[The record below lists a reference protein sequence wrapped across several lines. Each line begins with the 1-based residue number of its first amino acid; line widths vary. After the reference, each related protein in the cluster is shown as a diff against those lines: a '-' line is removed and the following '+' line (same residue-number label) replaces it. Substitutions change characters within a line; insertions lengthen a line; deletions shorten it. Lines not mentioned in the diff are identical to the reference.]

1 MSYKQIK
8 WMILL
13 IPTFTVGIWEYIR
26 HQFLMPYLSMDA
38 GNWLTPVI
46 VYLVSVTLLIRLFRM
61 LEGARA
67 ALEQERASKAALE
80 ARDQLARELHDGI
93 SQSLFLLSVKTDKA
107 ERSLAGSGHESEI
120 REIRKTVHEVNAY
133 VRQAIAQLRYVPGP
147 TAAPEEI
154 ALHAQV
160 EVLVRE
166 TVPDAHI
173 HWNLNGTTFSAKE
186 QVELLA
192 CIREGLL
199 NVRKHA
205 QATKVQVHAEGTPM
219 SWSIQIRDNGIGLKG
234 DPLHLKDRYGLRIT
248 KERAVQMGWSFTLD
262 SRPGQTQMTIG
273 KEYV

>member
-38 GNWLTPVI
+38 GNWLTPLI
-46 VYLVSVTLLIRLFRM
+46 VYLVSVTLLSRLFHM

-67 ALEQERASKAALE
+67 ALEQERAAKAALE

-107 ERSLAGSGHESEI
+107 GRSLAGSGHEHEI
-120 REIRKTVHEVNAY
+120 QEIQKTVHEVNTY
-133 VRQAIAQLRYVPGP
+133 VRQAIAQLRFVPSS
-147 TAAPEEI
+147 TVTSEI
-154 ALHAQV
+154 ISLHAQV
-160 EVLVRE
+160 EVLVKE
-166 TVPDAHI
+166 TVPGAQI
-173 HWNLNGTTFSAKE
+173 HWELKGVTFSAKE

-205 QATKVQVHAEGTPM
+205 QATRVQVHAEGNPIA
-219 SWSIQIRDNGIGLKG
+219 WFIYIQDNGNGLSG

-248 KERAVQMGWSFTLD
+248 KERAAEMGWSFTLD
-262 SRPGQTQMTIG
+262 SRPGHTRMTIG
-273 KEYV
+273 KEHA

>member
-80 ARDQLARELHDGI
+80 ARDELARELHDGI

-133 VRQAIAQLRYVPGP
+133 VRQAIAQLRYVPGH

-205 QATKVQVHAEGTPM
+205 QATKVQVHAEGNPI
-219 SWSIQIRDNGIGLKG
+219 SWFIHIRDNGVGLSG
-234 DPLHLKDRYGLRIT
+234 DPLQLKDRYGLRIT

-273 KEYV
+273 KEHA

>member
-46 VYLVSVTLLIRLFRM
+46 VYLVSVTLLSRLFYM

-67 ALEQERASKAALE
+67 ALEQERAAKAALE

-107 ERSLAGSGHESEI
+107 GRSLAGSGHEHEI
-120 REIRKTVHEVNAY
+120 HEIQKTVHEVNTY
-133 VRQAIAQLRYVPGP
+133 VRQAIAQLRYVPSS
-147 TAAPEEI
+147 TVSTETI
-154 ALHAQV
+154 SLHAQV
-160 EVLVRE
+160 EMLVKE
-166 TVPDAHI
+166 TVPGAKI
-173 HWNLNGTTFSAKE
+173 HWDLRGVAFSAKE

-205 QATKVQVHAEGTPM
+205 QATHVQVHAEGNPIA
-219 SWSIQIRDNGIGLKG
+219 WFIYIQDNGNGLSG

-248 KERAVQMGWSFTLD
+248 KERAAEMGWSFTLD
-262 SRPGQTQMTIG
+262 SRPGHTRMTIG
-273 KEYV
+273 KEHA

>member
-13 IPTFTVGIWEYIR
+13 IPTLTVGLWEYIR

-46 VYLVSVTLLIRLFRM
+46 VYLVSVTLLSRLFRM

-67 ALEQERASKAALE
+67 ALEQERASKTALE

-107 ERSLAGSGHESEI
+107 GRSLAGTNHEQDI
-120 REIRKTVHEVNAY
+120 REIQKTVHEVNTY
-133 VRQAIAQLRYVPGP
+133 VRQAIAQLRYVPSP
-147 TAAPEEI
+147 AADPKAI
-154 ALHAQV
+154 ALQAQV
-160 EVLVRE
+160 ESIVSD
-166 TVPDAHI
+166 TVPEA
-173 HWNLNGTTFSAKE
+173 NLEWDLTEISFSAKE

-192 CIREGLL
+192 CIREALL

-205 QATKVQVHAEGTPM
+205 QATKVEVRTENNASRWSVH
-219 SWSIQIRDNGIGLKG
+219 ICDNGIGIPG
-234 DPLHLKDRYGLRIT
+234 DPMMLKDRYGLRIT
-248 KERAVQMGWSFTLD
+248 KERAEQMGWEFLLNSK
-262 SRPGQTQMTIG
+262 PGHTQMTIR
-273 KEYV
+273 KEQI

>member
-46 VYLVSVTLLIRLFRM
+46 VYLVSVTLLSRLFHM

-67 ALEQERASKAALE
+67 ALEQERAAKAALE

-107 ERSLAGSGHESEI
+107 GRSLAGSGHEHEI
-120 REIRKTVHEVNAY
+120 QEIQKTVHEVNTY
-133 VRQAIAQLRYVPGP
+133 VRQAIAQLRFVPSS
-147 TAAPEEI
+147 TVTSEI
-154 ALHAQV
+154 ISLHAQV
-160 EVLVRE
+160 EVLVKE
-166 TVPDAHI
+166 TVPGAQI
-173 HWNLNGTTFSAKE
+173 HWDLKGVKFSAKE

-205 QATKVQVHAEGTPM
+205 QATRVQVHAEGNPIA
-219 SWSIQIRDNGIGLKG
+219 WFIYIQDNGNGLSG

-248 KERAVQMGWSFTLD
+248 KERATEMG
-262 SRPGQTQMTIG
+262 
-273 KEYV
+273 

>member
-13 IPTFTVGIWEYIR
+13 IPTITVGLWEYIR

-46 VYLVSVTLLIRLFRM
+46 VYLVSVTLLSRLFLM

-67 ALEQERASKAALE
+67 ALEQERASKTALE

-107 ERSLAGSGHESEI
+107 GRSLAGTSHEQDLRDI
-120 REIRKTVHEVNAY
+120 QKTVHEVNTY
-133 VRQAIAQLRYVPGP
+133 VRQAIAQLRYVPSP
-147 TAAPEEI
+147 TADPEAV
-154 ALHAQV
+154 ALQAQV
-160 EVLVRE
+160 ESIVSD
-166 TVPDAHI
+166 TVPEADVK
-173 HWNLNGTTFSAKE
+173 WSLTEVSFSAKE

-192 CIREGLL
+192 CIREALL

-205 QATKVQVHAEGTPM
+205 QANKVAVYAEGNA
-219 SWSIQIRDNGIGLKG
+219 SRWSVHIRDNGIGIQG
-234 DPLHLKDRYGLRIT
+234 DPMQFKDRYGLRIT
-248 KERAVQMGWSFTLD
+248 KERAEQMGWTFQLD
-262 SRPGQTQMTIG
+262 SAPGDTQMIIGKGQT
-273 KEYV
+273 

>member
-13 IPTFTVGIWEYIR
+13 IPTLTVGLWEYIR

-46 VYLVSVTLLIRLFRM
+46 VYLVSVTLLSRLFKM

-93 SQSLFLLSVKTDKA
+93 AQSLFLLSVKTDKA
-107 ERSLAGSGHESEI
+107 ERGLAGSGHEHEI
-120 REIRKTVHEVNAY
+120 QEIRKTVHEVNAY
-133 VRQAIAQLRYVPGP
+133 VRQAIAQLRYVPGN
-147 TAAPEEI
+147 AAVLTG
-154 ALHAQV
+154 ASLHEQAESLIQ
-160 EVLVRE
+160 E
-166 TVPDAHI
+166 TVPGARI
-173 HWNLNGTTFSAKE
+173 HWDLDSTFFSPKE

-192 CIREGLL
+192 CIREGLI

-205 QATKVQVHAEGTPM
+205 QATDVRVEAEGNPL
-219 SWSIQIRDNGIGLKG
+219 SWSVCIQDNGVGVSG
-234 DPLHLKDRYGLRIT
+234 DPMHLKDRYGLRIT
-248 KERAVQMGWSFTLD
+248 KERAIQMGWSFTLD
-262 SRPGQTQMTIG
+262 SKPGLTRMTIG
-273 KEYV
+273 KGDV

>member
-46 VYLVSVTLLIRLFRM
+46 VYLVSVTLLSRLFHM

-67 ALEQERASKAALE
+67 ALEQERAAKAALE

-107 ERSLAGSGHESEI
+107 GRSLAGSGHEHEI
-120 REIRKTVHEVNAY
+120 QEIQKTVHEVNTY
-133 VRQAIAQLRYVPGP
+133 VRQAIAQLRYVPSS
-147 TAAPEEI
+147 TVLTEI
-154 ALHAQV
+154 ISLHAQV
-160 EVLVRE
+160 EVLVKE
-166 TVPDAHI
+166 TVPGAQI
-173 HWNLNGTTFSAKE
+173 HWDLNGVTFSAKE

-205 QATKVQVHAEGTPM
+205 QATHVQVHAEGNPIA
-219 SWSIQIRDNGIGLKG
+219 WFIYIQDNGNGLSG

-248 KERAVQMGWSFTLD
+248 KERAAEMGWSFTLD
-262 SRPGQTQMTIG
+262 SRPGHTRMTIG
-273 KEYV
+273 KEHA

>member
-46 VYLVSVTLLIRLFRM
+46 VYLVSVTLLSRLFRM

-67 ALEQERASKAALE
+67 ALEQERAAKAALE

-107 ERSLAGSGHESEI
+107 GRSLAGSGHEHEI
-120 REIRKTVHEVNAY
+120 QEIQKTVHEVNTY
-133 VRQAIAQLRYVPGP
+133 VRQAIAQLRYVPSS
-147 TAAPEEI
+147 TVAPEI
-154 ALHAQV
+154 ISLHAQV
-160 EVLVRE
+160 EVLVKE
-166 TVPDAHI
+166 TVPGAQI
-173 HWNLNGTTFSAKE
+173 HWDLDGVTFSAKE

-205 QATKVQVHAEGTPM
+205 QATQVQVHAEGNPIA
-219 SWSIQIRDNGIGLKG
+219 WFIYIQDNGIGLTE

-248 KERAVQMGWSFTLD
+248 KERAAEMGWSFTLD
-262 SRPGQTQMTIG
+262 SRPGHTRMTIG
-273 KEYV
+273 KEHA

>member
-13 IPTFTVGIWEYIR
+13 IPTITVGLWEYIR

-46 VYLVSVTLLIRLFRM
+46 VYLVSVTLLSRLFRM

-67 ALEQERASKAALE
+67 ALEQERASKTALE

-107 ERSLAGSGHESEI
+107 GRSLAGTNHEQDI
-120 REIRKTVHEVNAY
+120 REIQKTVHEVNTY
-133 VRQAIAQLRYVPGP
+133 VRQAIAQLRYVPSP
-147 TAAPEEI
+147 AADPEAI
-154 ALHAQV
+154 ALQAQV
-160 EVLVRE
+160 ESIIND
-166 TVPDAHI
+166 TVPEANLE
-173 HWNLNGTTFSAKE
+173 WNLTEVSFSAKE

-192 CIREGLL
+192 CIREALL

-205 QATKVQVHAEGTPM
+205 QATKVEVHAEHDA
-219 SWSIQIRDNGIGLKG
+219 SHWSVHVCDNGIGIQG
-234 DPLHLKDRYGLRIT
+234 DPMLLKDRYGLRIT
-248 KERAVQMGWSFTLD
+248 KERAEQMGWEFLLNSK
-262 SRPGQTQMTIG
+262 PGYTRMTIR
-273 KEYV
+273 KERI

>member
-13 IPTFTVGIWEYIR
+13 IPTLTVGLWEYIR

-46 VYLVSVTLLIRLFRM
+46 VYLVSVTLLSRLFRM

-67 ALEQERASKAALE
+67 ALEQERASKTALE

-107 ERSLAGSGHESEI
+107 GRSLAGTSHEQDI
-120 REIRKTVHEVNAY
+120 REIQKTVHEVNTY
-133 VRQAIAQLRYVPGP
+133 VRQSIAQLRYVPSP
-147 TAAPEEI
+147 VADPEAI
-154 ALHAQV
+154 ALQAQV
-160 EVLVRE
+160 ESIVSD
-166 TVPDAHI
+166 TVPDAHMD
-173 HWNLNGTTFSAKE
+173 WSLTEVVFSAKE

-192 CIREGLL
+192 CIREALL

-205 QATKVQVHAEGTPM
+205 QATRVEVQAEGNA
-219 SWSIQIRDNGIGLKG
+219 SHWSIHIRDNGIGIQG
-234 DPLHLKDRYGLRIT
+234 DPLLLKDRYGLRIT
-248 KERAVQMGWSFTLD
+248 KERAEQMGWEFRLD
-262 SRPGQTQMTIG
+262 SRAGETQITIG
-273 KEYV
+273 KEHR

>member
-13 IPTFTVGIWEYIR
+13 IPTITVGLWEYIR

-46 VYLVSVTLLIRLFRM
+46 VYFVSVTLLSRLFRM

-67 ALEQERASKAALE
+67 ALEQERASKTALE

-107 ERSLAGSGHESEI
+107 GRSLAGTRHEQDI
-120 REIRKTVHEVNAY
+120 RDIQKTVHEVNTY
-133 VRQAIAQLRYVPGP
+133 VRQAIAQLRYVPSP
-147 TAAPEEI
+147 AADPEAI
-154 ALHAQV
+154 ALQSQV
-160 EVLVRE
+160 ESIVSD

-173 HWNLNGTTFSAKE
+173 TWHLTEVSCSAKE

-192 CIREGLL
+192 CIREALL
-199 NVRKHA
+199 NVRTHA
-205 QATKVQVHAEGTPM
+205 QATQVRVHAEG
-219 SWSIQIRDNGIGLKG
+219 SASRWSVHIQDNGVGIQG

-248 KERAVQMGWSFTLD
+248 KERAEQMGWELKLD
-262 SRPGQTQMTIG
+262 SVPGNTQMIIG
-273 KEYV
+273 KGQD

>member
-46 VYLVSVTLLIRLFRM
+46 VYLVSVTLLSRLFRM

-67 ALEQERASKAALE
+67 ALEQERAAKAALE

-107 ERSLAGSGHESEI
+107 GRSLAGSGHEHEI
-120 REIRKTVHEVNAY
+120 QEIQKTVHEVNTY
-133 VRQAIAQLRYVPGP
+133 VRQAIAQLRYVPSS
-147 TAAPEEI
+147 AEVHEKI
-154 ALHAQV
+154 SLHAQV
-160 EVLVRE
+160 EVLVKE
-166 TVPDAHI
+166 TVPGAQVQ
-173 HWNLNGTTFSAKE
+173 WELSGVTFSAKE

-205 QATKVQVHAEGTPM
+205 QATHVQIHAEGNPM
-219 SWSIQIRDNGIGLKG
+219 AWFIYIQDNGNGLDG

-248 KERAVQMGWSFTLD
+248 KERAAEMGWSFTLD
-262 SRPGQTQMTIG
+262 SRPGHTRMTIG
-273 KEYV
+273 KEHA

>member
-13 IPTFTVGIWEYIR
+13 IPTITVGLWEYIR

-46 VYLVSVTLLIRLFRM
+46 VYLVSVTLLSRLFLM

-67 ALEQERASKAALE
+67 ALEQERASKTALE

-107 ERSLAGSGHESEI
+107 GRSLAGTSHEQDL
-120 REIRKTVHEVNAY
+120 REIQKTVHEVNTY
-133 VRQAIAQLRYVPGP
+133 VRQAIAQLRYVPSP
-147 TAAPEEI
+147 VADPEAV
-154 ALHAQV
+154 ALQAQV
-160 EVLVRE
+160 ESIVSD
-166 TVPDAHI
+166 TVPEADVE
-173 HWNLNGTTFSAKE
+173 WNLTEVSFSAKE

-192 CIREGLL
+192 CIREALL

-205 QATKVQVHAEGTPM
+205 HATQVEVFTKGNA
-219 SWSIQIRDNGIGLKG
+219 SNWSVHIRDNGIGIHE
-234 DPLHLKDRYGLRIT
+234 DPMLLKDRYGLRIT
-248 KERAVQMGWSFTLD
+248 KERAEQMGWTFQLD
-262 SRPGQTQMTIG
+262 SVSGNTQIIIG
-273 KEYV
+273 KGQN

>member
-46 VYLVSVTLLIRLFRM
+46 VYLVSVTLLSRLFHM

-67 ALEQERASKAALE
+67 ALEQERAAKAALE

-107 ERSLAGSGHESEI
+107 GRSLAGSGHEHEI
-120 REIRKTVHEVNAY
+120 QEIQKTVHEVNTY
-133 VRQAIAQLRYVPGP
+133 VRQAIAQLRFVPSS
-147 TAAPEEI
+147 TVTSEI
-154 ALHAQV
+154 ISLHAQV
-160 EVLVRE
+160 EVLVKE
-166 TVPDAHI
+166 TVPDAQI
-173 HWNLNGTTFSAKE
+173 HWDLRGVTFSAKE

-205 QATKVQVHAEGTPM
+205 QATHVQVHAEGNPIA
-219 SWSIQIRDNGIGLKG
+219 WFIYIQDNGNGLRG

-248 KERAVQMGWSFTLD
+248 KERAAEMGWSFTLD
-262 SRPGQTQMTIG
+262 SRPGHTRVTIG
-273 KEYV
+273 KEHA

>member
-13 IPTFTVGIWEYIR
+13 IPTLTVGLWEYIR

-46 VYLVSVTLLIRLFRM
+46 VYLVSVTLLSRLFRM

-67 ALEQERASKAALE
+67 ALEQERASKTALE

-107 ERSLAGSGHESEI
+107 GRSLAGTNHEQDI
-120 REIRKTVHEVNAY
+120 REIQKTVHEVNTY
-133 VRQAIAQLRYVPGP
+133 VRQAIAQLRYVPSP
-147 TAAPEEI
+147 AADPKAI
-154 ALHAQV
+154 ALQAQV
-160 EVLVRE
+160 ESIVSD
-166 TVPDAHI
+166 TVPEA
-173 HWNLNGTTFSAKE
+173 NLEWDLTEISFSAKE

-192 CIREGLL
+192 CIREALL

-205 QATKVQVHAEGTPM
+205 QATKVEVRAENNASRWSVH
-219 SWSIQIRDNGIGLKG
+219 ICDNGIGIPG
-234 DPLHLKDRYGLRIT
+234 DPMMLKDRYGLRIT
-248 KERAVQMGWSFTLD
+248 KERAEQMGWEFLLNSK
-262 SRPGQTQMTIG
+262 PGHTQITIR
-273 KEYV
+273 KEQI

>member
-13 IPTFTVGIWEYIR
+13 IPTLTVGLWEYIR

-46 VYLVSVTLLIRLFRM
+46 VYLVSVTLLSRLFKM

-93 SQSLFLLSVKTDKA
+93 AQSLFLLSVKTDKA
-107 ERSLAGSGHESEI
+107 ERGMAGTGYEHEI
-120 REIRKTVHEVNAY
+120 QEIRKTVHEVNAY
-133 VRQAIAQLRYVPGP
+133 VRQAIAQLRYVPGHTAMP
-147 TAAPEEI
+147 TGVSLQGQVESLTQETIPG
-154 ALHAQV
+154 AQV
-160 EVLVRE
+160 
-166 TVPDAHI
+166 
-173 HWNLNGTTFSAKE
+173 HWELDSHFFTPKE

-192 CIREGLL
+192 CIREALI

-205 QATKVQVHAEGTPM
+205 QASHVQVEAEGNSL
-219 SWSIQIRDNGIGLKG
+219 SWSVRIQDNGVGVSG

-248 KERAVQMGWSFTLD
+248 EERAIQMGWSFSLD
-262 SRPGQTQMTIG
+262 SRPGLTRMTIG
-273 KEYV
+273 KGDA

>member
-46 VYLVSVTLLIRLFRM
+46 VYLVSVTLLSRLFRM

-67 ALEQERASKAALE
+67 ALEQERAAKAALE

-107 ERSLAGSGHESEI
+107 GRSLAGSGHEHEI
-120 REIRKTVHEVNAY
+120 QEIQKTVHEVNTY
-133 VRQAIAQLRYVPGP
+133 VRQAIAQLRYVP
-147 TAAPEEI
+147 ASAEVHENI
-154 ALHAQV
+154 SLHAQV
-160 EVLVRE
+160 EVLVKE
-166 TVPDAHI
+166 TVPGAQV
-173 HWNLNGTTFSAKE
+173 HWDLSGVTFSAKE

-205 QATKVQVHAEGTPM
+205 QATHVQIHAEGNPIA
-219 SWSIQIRDNGIGLKG
+219 WFIYIQDNGNGLDG

-248 KERAVQMGWSFTLD
+248 KERAAEMGWSFTLD
-262 SRPGQTQMTIG
+262 SRPGHTRMTIG
-273 KEYV
+273 KEYA

>member
-46 VYLVSVTLLIRLFRM
+46 VYLVSVTLLSRLFHM

-67 ALEQERASKAALE
+67 ALEQERAAKAALE

-107 ERSLAGSGHESEI
+107 GRSLAGSGHEHEI
-120 REIRKTVHEVNAY
+120 QEIQKTVHEVNTY
-133 VRQAIAQLRYVPGP
+133 VRQAIAQLRFVPSS
-147 TAAPEEI
+147 TLTSEI
-154 ALHAQV
+154 ISLHAQV
-160 EVLVRE
+160 EVLVKE
-166 TVPDAHI
+166 TVPGAQI
-173 HWNLNGTTFSAKE
+173 HWDLSGVTFSAKE

-205 QATKVQVHAEGTPM
+205 QATRVQVHAEGNPIA
-219 SWSIQIRDNGIGLKG
+219 WFIYIQDNGNGLRG

-248 KERAVQMGWSFTLD
+248 KERAAEMGWSFTLD
-262 SRPGQTQMTIG
+262 SRPGHTRMTVG
-273 KEYV
+273 KEHT

>member
-46 VYLVSVTLLIRLFRM
+46 VYLVSVTLLSRLFHM

-67 ALEQERASKAALE
+67 ALEQERAAKAALE

-107 ERSLAGSGHESEI
+107 GRSLAGSGHEHEI
-120 REIRKTVHEVNAY
+120 QEIQKTVHEVNTY
-133 VRQAIAQLRYVPGP
+133 VRQAIAQLRFVPSS
-147 TAAPEEI
+147 TVTSEI
-154 ALHAQV
+154 ISLHAQV
-160 EVLVRE
+160 EVLVKE
-166 TVPDAHI
+166 TVPDAQI
-173 HWNLNGTTFSAKE
+173 YWDLRGVTFSAKE

-205 QATKVQVHAEGTPM
+205 QATHVQVHAEGNPIA
-219 SWSIQIRDNGIGLKG
+219 WFIYIQDNGNGLRG

-248 KERAVQMGWSFTLD
+248 KERAAEMGWSFTLD
-262 SRPGQTQMTIG
+262 SRPGHTRMTIG
-273 KEYV
+273 KEHA

>member
-13 IPTFTVGIWEYIR
+13 IPTLTVGLWEYIR

-46 VYLVSVTLLIRLFRM
+46 VYLVSVTLLSRLFKM

-93 SQSLFLLSVKTDKA
+93 AQSLFLLSVKTDKA
-107 ERSLAGSGHESEI
+107 ERGMAGTGHEHEI
-120 REIRKTVHEVNAY
+120 QEIRKTVHEVNAY
-133 VRQAIAQLRYVPGP
+133 VRQAIAQLRYVPGHTAMP
-147 TAAPEEI
+147 TGVSLQGQVESLTQETIPG
-154 ALHAQV
+154 AQV
-160 EVLVRE
+160 
-166 TVPDAHI
+166 
-173 HWNLNGTTFSAKE
+173 HWELDSHFFTSKE

-192 CIREGLL
+192 CIREALI

-205 QATKVQVHAEGTPM
+205 QASHVQVEAEGNSL
-219 SWSIQIRDNGIGLKG
+219 SWSVRIQDNGVGVSG

-248 KERAVQMGWSFTLD
+248 KERAIQMGWSFFLD
-262 SRPGQTQMTIG
+262 SKPGLTRMTIG
-273 KEYV
+273 KGDA